1 MKPSQILLNNFL
13 YDFSQTT
20 LPRDNVFSE
29 DIKKPVKWN
38 FKELLSFMALF
49 GLISSAFDFITFF
62 VFKNLSLSESMFQT
76 GWFMESLATQV
87 LVIYIIRS
95 KYHFFKSFPS
105 FWLIFT
111 TFLAVMLGWLIPFAK
126 FGKYF
131 YFEIPSFE
139 ILKIIALIVL
149 SYLLVVGL
157 VKTIFY
163 KKFTKKI

>member
-1 MKPSQILLNNFL
+1 
-13 YDFSQTT
+13 
-20 LPRDNVFSE
+20 
-29 DIKKPVKWN
+29 
-38 FKELLSFMALF
+38 MALF

-62 VFKNLSLSESMFQT
+62 VLKNLSLSESMFQT

-105 FWLIFT
+105 FWLIST
-111 TFLAVMLGWLIPFAK
+111 TLLAVTLCWLLPFSK

-131 YFEIPSFE
+131 YFETPPFE

-149 SYLLVVGL
+149 SYLLVVGFA
-157 VKTIFY
+157 KTIFY
-163 KKFTKKI
+163 RRLSKDKIKK

>member
-1 MKPSQILLNNFL
+1 
-13 YDFSQTT
+13 
-20 LPRDNVFSE
+20 
-29 DIKKPVKWN
+29 
-38 FKELLSFMALF
+38 
-49 GLISSAFDFITFF
+49 
-62 VFKNLSLSESMFQT
+62 MFQT

-111 TFLAVMLGWLIPFAK
+111 TLFAVALGWLITFSK

-131 YFEIPSFE
+131 YFETPSFE

-157 VKTIFY
+157 VKAIFY
-163 KKFTKKI
+163 RRFVKRY